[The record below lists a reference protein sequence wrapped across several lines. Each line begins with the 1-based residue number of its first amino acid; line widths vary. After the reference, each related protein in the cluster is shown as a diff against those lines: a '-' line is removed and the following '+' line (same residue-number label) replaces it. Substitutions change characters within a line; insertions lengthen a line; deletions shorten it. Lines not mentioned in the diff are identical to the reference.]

1 MSTKKA
7 TRGAGRT
14 RNWTAVVY
22 PESAPDGWID
32 LIQRE
37 HIEWILSPLH
47 DKDISGDGQPKKPHY
62 HIAIL
67 FSSVKTYEQAKAFTD
82 MLNCPRPERV
92 HSIKSLVR
100 YMAHLD
106 DPDKAQY
113 DPAEIK
119 GYGGVD
125 IAEMLRP
132 SSSERYTLL
141 KEMLDYI
148 EQENI
153 TEFIDIVMYASKNRE
168 DDWFPLLADNS
179 AYFIGQVIKSKRH
192 AGTIRVDK
200 RTGEVMR

>member
-67 FSSVKTYEQAKAFTD
+67 FSSVKTYEQAKTFTD
-82 MLNCPRPERV
+82 MLNCPPPERV

-113 DPAEIK
+113 DPNDIK

-125 IAEMLRP
+125 IADMLIP
-132 SSSERYTLL
+132 SKSERYTLL
-141 KEMLDYI
+141 QEMFAYI
-148 EQENI
+148 QDNEI
-153 TEFIDIVMYASKNRE
+153 TEFCDFAHYCAHE
-168 DDWFPLLADNS
+168 HFDDWFPILADNS
-179 AYFIGQVIKSKRH
+179 AYIIGQYIKSLRH
-192 AGTIRVDK
+192 RLASIDRE
-200 RTGEVMR
+200 TGEVKR